1 MVARAFFV
9 AGGVMAGWT
18 ASQAL
23 NAACSRCASVTM
35 AWSWPETGGLALQTL
50 LVRARAWRTMEEDE
64 DEVGGAATPGPV
76 VDEGTEEKE
85 EEEEDGAAME
95 MGLCSCVCVLC
106 VWWVVG

>member
-1 MVARAFFV
+1 
-9 AGGVMAGWT
+9 
-18 ASQAL
+18 
-23 NAACSRCASVTM
+23 
-35 AWSWPETGGLALQTL
+35 
-50 LVRARAWRTMEEDE
+50 MEEDE